1 MRQLCIY
8 PMKCKMRGC
17 NVNVTTI
24 CMQLLCDLFSGVLV
38 RGLIFFAA
46 AILRLLLNLDMIMG
60 MLNFVLCVLHGNLQ
74 LFVDT
79 HIFFVIKANANSM
92 IIIYSYAAVYKS
104 ISSTNNW
111 DIYLNSGCISSTIQ
125 LIKTFSFLNSVIV

>member
-1 MRQLCIY
+1 
-8 PMKCKMRGC
+8 
-17 NVNVTTI
+17 
-24 CMQLLCDLFSGVLV
+24 MQLLCDLFSGVLV

-79 HIFFVIKANANSM
+79 HIFYTHIFFVIKANANSM

-104 ISSTNNW
+104 ISSTNN
-111 DIYLNSGCISSTIQ
+111 
-125 LIKTFSFLNSVIV
+125 

>member
-1 MRQLCIY
+1 
-8 PMKCKMRGC
+8 MKCKMRGC

-60 MLNFVLCVLHGNLQ
+60 MYVYCMV
-74 LFVDT
+74 
-79 HIFFVIKANANSM
+79 
-92 IIIYSYAAVYKS
+92 IYSYS
-104 ISSTNNW
+104 
-111 DIYLNSGCISSTIQ
+111 
-125 LIKTFSFLNSVIV
+125 

>member
-1 MRQLCIY
+1 
-8 PMKCKMRGC
+8 MKCKMRGC

-46 AILRLLLNLDMIMG
+46 AILLNLDMIMG
-60 MLNFVLCVLHGNLQ
+60 MLNFVHGNLQ

-104 ISSTNNW
+104 ISSTNN
-111 DIYLNSGCISSTIQ
+111 
-125 LIKTFSFLNSVIV
+125 

>member
-1 MRQLCIY
+1 
-8 PMKCKMRGC
+8 
-17 NVNVTTI
+17 
-24 CMQLLCDLFSGVLV
+24 MQLLCDLFSGVLV

-46 AILRLLLNLDMIMG
+46 AILRLLLNLDMIG

-79 HIFFVIKANANSM
+79 HIFFVLKANANSM

-104 ISSTNNW
+104 ISSTNN
-111 DIYLNSGCISSTIQ
+111 
-125 LIKTFSFLNSVIV
+125 

>member
-1 MRQLCIY
+1 
-8 PMKCKMRGC
+8 MKCKMRGC

-46 AILRLLLNLDMIMG
+46 AVLRLLLNLDMIMG

-79 HIFFVIKANANSM
+79 HIFFR
-92 IIIYSYAAVYKS
+92 
-104 ISSTNNW
+104 
-111 DIYLNSGCISSTIQ
+111 D
-125 LIKTFSFLNSVIV
+125 

>member
-1 MRQLCIY
+1 MQRHWMLSLLLQKHIAGLCRNIRPRLFASAMY
-8 PMKCKMRGC
+8 LSNEMQDEGC

-104 ISSTNNW
+104 ISSTNN
-111 DIYLNSGCISSTIQ
+111 
-125 LIKTFSFLNSVIV
+125 

>member
-1 MRQLCIY
+1 
-8 PMKCKMRGC
+8 MKCKMRGC

-60 MLNFVLCVLHGNLQ
+60 MLNFVLCV
-74 LFVDT
+74 
-79 HIFFVIKANANSM
+79 
-92 IIIYSYAAVYKS
+92 YA
-104 ISSTNNW
+104 W
-111 DIYLNSGCISSTIQ
+111 
-125 LIKTFSFLNSVIV
+125 

>member
-1 MRQLCIY
+1 
-8 PMKCKMRGC
+8 
-17 NVNVTTI
+17 
-24 CMQLLCDLFSGVLV
+24 MQLLCDLFSGVLV

-79 HIFFVIKANANSM
+79 HIFFVINANANSM
-92 IIIYSYAAVYKS
+92 IIIYSYAAVYINLS
-104 ISSTNNW
+104 HRQTTEIF
-111 DIYLNSGCISSTIQ
+111 I
-125 LIKTFSFLNSVIV
+125 

>member
-1 MRQLCIY
+1 
-8 PMKCKMRGC
+8 MKCKMRGC

-104 ISSTNNW
+104 ISSTNK
-111 DIYLNSGCISSTIQ
+111 IFI
-125 LIKTFSFLNSVIV
+125 